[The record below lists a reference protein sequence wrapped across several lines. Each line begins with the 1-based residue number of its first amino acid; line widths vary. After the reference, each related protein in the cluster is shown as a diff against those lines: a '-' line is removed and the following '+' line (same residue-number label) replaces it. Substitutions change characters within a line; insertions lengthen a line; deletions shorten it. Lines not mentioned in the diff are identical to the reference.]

1 MNEDISIYIHI
12 PFCKSKCYYCDFVSF
27 ENKEDDCISMYI
39 DALCNEILQKAE
51 ILSQYNIKTI
61 YFGGGTPSYIDSKH
75 IDKIISTLNLFKS
88 TENKLYEK
96 ETEITLEI
104 NPGTITKEKIKSYK
118 NIGINRVS
126 LGLQTTHD
134 EILKKIGRKHTFE
147 EFKTALELLK
157 EEKIDNISI
166 DLIYPLPSLTLDM
179 FKESVNEIISLKDI
193 YNIKHISIYNLE
205 IYPKT
210 KLAFLLKENYLTL
223 PDEEEEYKMRLFLES
238 TLSEN
243 KFEKYEISN
252 FSIKGFESKHNLN
265 YWNQGIYFGFGI
277 AASSYISSTRYTNG
291 SDIRKYLEAM
301 SLGTSYVVE
310 KEEMDKLDIMKE
322 YVILKLRLKE
332 GINALEFKNK
342 FKVELFDI
350 FKIEIDKLIE
360 QKLLVK
366 ILNEN
371 NNIKDIDNN
380 KNNNDTTNFNI
391 ALTNRGFEVAN
402 TVFRTFV

>member
-27 ENKEDDCISMYI
+27 ENKEDDCIAMYI
-39 DALCNEILQKAE
+39 DAVCNEILQKAD

-61 YFGGGTPSYIDSKH
+61 YFGGGTPSYIDSKY
-75 IDKIISTLNLFKS
+75 IEKIISTLNLFKN
-88 TENKLYEK
+88 TENILDEE

-104 NPGTITKEKIKSYK
+104 NPGTITKEKITAYK

-147 EFKTALELLK
+147 EFKTVLELLK
-157 EEKIDNISI
+157 EEKIDNISV

-210 KLAFLLKENYLTL
+210 KLAFLLNENYLTL
-223 PDEEEEYKMRLFLES
+223 PDEEEEYQMRLFLEN
-238 TLSEN
+238 TLAEN

-252 FSIKGFESKHNLN
+252 FAIKGFESKHNLN

-277 AASSYISSTRYTNG
+277 AASSYIASTRYTNG
-291 SDIRKYLEAM
+291 NDIKKYIEAM
-301 SLGTSYVVE
+301 SLGTSYIVE

-332 GINALEFKNK
+332 GINSLEFKNK

-360 QKLLVK
+360 QKLLIK
-366 ILNEN
+366 IL
-371 NNIKDIDNN
+371 N
-380 KNNNDTTNFNI
+380 KNNNDNNNFNI